1 MLSKKVT
8 KFKHLLCLVVGVV
21 ILTTEKSANA
31 SDARSQPKTIATR
44 RYPEREIPVGFKLE
58 RYSPVW
64 ERNPF
69 TLVAPS
75 APQSHHSP
83 FEKLF
88 LTSWLKDGH
97 SDVIFVQ
104 NLETNEVEKITAE
117 PNQSKLRLIE
127 LRLNPNPQL
136 VEAVIS
142 DGKERGSVKFRLDVQ
157 TPVGQ
162 TASPAVQTTNTGTS
176 HQSPNTAQVVGHSV
190 PGLPANPPNAV
201 GTPAPASMQP
211 NQPIAPRINPGFPGD
226 QIGSDPAQAA
236 LRRQ

>member
-1 MLSKKVT
+1 LT
-8 KFKHLLCLVVGVV
+8 KFEHLLFVVVGVV
-21 ILTTEKSANA
+21 IFPTEKSATA
-31 SDARSQPKTIATR
+31 TDARSEPKIIATG
-44 RYPEREIPVGFKLE
+44 RYPEKEIPVGFKLK

-69 TLVAPS
+69 TLVTPA
-75 APQSHHSP
+75 APQAQHSP

-97 SDVIFVQ
+97 RDVIFVQ
-104 NLETNEVEKITAE
+104 NLETNEVQRIAAE
-117 PNQSKLRLIE
+117 PNQSNLRLIA

-142 DGKERGSVKFRLDVQ
+142 DGKEQGSVRFRFDVQ

-162 TASPAVQTTNTGTS
+162 TASPVVQTTNTGTS
-176 HQSPNTAQVVGHSV
+176 GQAPNTAQVAGRSV
-190 PGLPANPPNAV
+190 QGLPANPPKPV
-201 GTPAPASMQP
+201 GTPAPANMRS
-211 NQPIAPRINPGFPGD
+211 NQPIAPRINPGVPGG
-226 QIGSDPAQAA
+226 QIGSGPAQAA